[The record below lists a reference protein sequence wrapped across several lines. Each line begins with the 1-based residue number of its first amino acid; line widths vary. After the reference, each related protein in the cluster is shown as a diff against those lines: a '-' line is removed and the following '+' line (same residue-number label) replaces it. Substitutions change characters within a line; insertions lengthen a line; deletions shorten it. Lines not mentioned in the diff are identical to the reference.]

1 MRYRISTVC
10 ILLSVLLPLCAVAQ
24 DTVTIPSNGKA
35 SKFLDRLTV
44 GGYGEATYKHNFY
57 SDNVFRYTFAD
68 RYKDT
73 RGHGQVDLPHAVIML
88 GYDFGKGWSF
98 GTEIEFEHGGV
109 EAAVELETEET
120 GEYEKELDTEKF
132 QPVRQHTRGTYS
144 GTCGCD

>member
-1 MRYRISTVC
+1 MNCRISIVYF
-10 ILLSVLLPLCAVAQ
+10 VLLICGTLSLQAQ
-24 DTVTIPSNGKA
+24 DTVSIAGNGKA
-35 SKFLDRLTV
+35 SKVLDRLTV

-98 GTEIEFEHGGV
+98 GTEIEF
-109 EAAVELETEET
+109 
-120 GEYEKELDTEKF
+120 
-132 QPVRQHTRGTYS
+132 
-144 GTCGCD
+144 